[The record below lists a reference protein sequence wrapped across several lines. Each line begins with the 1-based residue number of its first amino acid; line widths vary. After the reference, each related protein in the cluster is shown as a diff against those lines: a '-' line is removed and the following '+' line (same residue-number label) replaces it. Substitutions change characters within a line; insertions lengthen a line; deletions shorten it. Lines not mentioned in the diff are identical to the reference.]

1 MIAFEQTARDP
12 KRLFQSSF
20 QLVEEEKFRRRAY
33 PTLLKL
39 ESTLLNAIIK
49 FEQGKS
55 VSQQTNAKCWYM
67 QVKSIKE
74 QLC

>member
-1 MIAFEQTARDP
+1 MIAFEQTASDP

-39 ESTLLNAIIK
+39 ENTLLEAIMK
-49 FEQGKS
+49 FEKGTHRTMSTCQI
-55 VSQQTNAKCWYM
+55 QAA
-67 QVKSIKE
+67 
-74 QLC
+74 

>member
-1 MIAFEQTARDP
+1 MIAFEQTASDP

-49 FEQGKS
+49 FEQGKPIS
-55 VSQQTNAKCWYM
+55 PQTNAKCSYM
-67 QVKSIKE
+67 QVKNMKE